1 MSRRGVGEL
10 RGSGT
15 RYVSRSSPLG
25 SDHLTPLRIPAKV
38 ISRSE
43 APSGC
48 LFLSSTA
55 RYGPLFSGRPTWLG
69 RAAAA
74 VKLGVS
80 GALATL
86 LRFPPLSRAR
96 AAKRTGRYR
105 AESVGRP
112 ELAMVSPASLC
123 RVVLSGKSAPGL
135 ARSRRQSAS
144 VLRVACYLRTDRSAP
159 AGPEQRDVEIAANI
173 RFRT

>member
-1 MSRRGVGEL
+1 MSHRGVGEL

-25 SDHLTPLRIPAKV
+25 SDHVTPLRIPAKV

-86 LRFPPLSRAR
+86 LRFPPLSRASAARR
-96 AAKRTGRYR
+96 ASGSLTARSERGHRAFETGRNR

-112 ELAMVSPASLC
+112 ELAVVGSASLR
-123 RVVLSGKSAPGL
+123 RVVLPGRSVSGL
-135 ARSRRQSAS
+135 ARSRTRPGDWAS
-144 VLRVACYLRTDRSAP
+144 SSLLL
-159 AGPEQRDVEIAANI
+159 EN
-173 RFRT
+173 